1 MGLPEKAEKQY
12 KLALA
17 ADPKNVSTHYNYGN
31 LLNEMGKKGEAE
43 KQYKLA
49 LKSDPKHVRAHSNYG
64 LLLLETGRLEEAE
77 EQFKVAIELDPKK
90 PNVRG
95 VYSLLL
101 FSKNLEME
109 AIEEMKIASILF
121 RKNGDN
127 VRENLVLAWLYE
139 DFANKYYILKEYSK
153 SGEYAEIS
161 GNKYIE
167 AGKQAGE
174 KFKGISLTKG
184 YTLKGRDRIRRLDF
198 RSPFNIEMFEKI
210 LNGIDDASQSYK
222 MAAEASP
229 KENQICD
236 AFSVSMSCLS
246 EMLGYMLSVIEPSTS
261 PTD

>member
-1 MGLPEKAEKQY
+1 M
-12 KLALA
+12 
-17 ADPKNVSTHYNYGN
+17 
-31 LLNEMGKKGEAE
+31 
-43 KQYKLA
+43 
-49 LKSDPKHVRAHSNYG
+49 
-64 LLLLETGRLEEAE
+64 
-77 EQFKVAIELDPKK
+77 
-90 PNVRG
+90 
-95 VYSLLL
+95 
-101 FSKNLEME
+101 
-109 AIEEMKIASILF
+109 
-121 RKNGDN
+121 
-127 VRENLVLAWLYE
+127 
-139 DFANKYYILKEYSK
+139 KEYSK

-184 YTLKGRDRIRRLDF
+184 YMLKGRDRIRRLDF
-198 RSPFNIEMFEKI
+198 RPPFNIEMFEKI
-210 LNGIDDASQSYK
+210 RNDIDDASQSYK